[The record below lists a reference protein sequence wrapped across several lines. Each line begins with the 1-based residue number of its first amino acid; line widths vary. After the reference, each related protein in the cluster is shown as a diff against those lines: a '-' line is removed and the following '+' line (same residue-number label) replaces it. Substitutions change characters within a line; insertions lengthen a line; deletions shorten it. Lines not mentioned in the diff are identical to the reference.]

1 MHEEEKALCQ
11 DAPGEGVALC
21 ALETHQ
27 PFSHF
32 IGRATHDPNHC
43 CYSGLMPIQAT
54 HYLDGRGH
62 MAPRSLPKY
71 HVTPTRYA
79 PLLHGTM
86 RLCAPSLTSQGPS
99 FADFTPPGAC
109 YDIPHS
115 NIDSLF
121 PNLLVLAMKHELFG
135 SRICHSHDH
144 RVLTNHTY
152 P

>member
-1 MHEEEKALCQ
+1 M
-11 DAPGEGVALC
+11 GEV
-21 ALETHQ
+21 
-27 PFSHF
+27 
-32 IGRATHDPNHC
+32 
-43 CYSGLMPIQAT
+43 T
-54 HYLDGRGH
+54 HYLLQNHLQLSTWPQATKKYEAMSLGVMVCRPEVIASRSAL
-62 MAPRSLPKY
+62 APRSLPKY

-79 PLLHGTM
+79 PLLHGTI

-109 YDIPHS
+109 YDIPHP
-115 NIDSLF
+115 NIYSLF

-135 SRICHSHDH
+135 SRIYHSHDH